1 MDRKG
6 VAAPGGSVNENHFDG
21 RKRAGPIPADAL
33 SRSSRNRGSLLNF
46 LWRTR
51 GAIKLAEGPS
61 RGDRLMQLA
70 HAIEGQGKRV
80 SERGGDFF
88 KFEGS
93 FIDGLRRPQWRALAL
108 YNQGR
113 IWIET
118 RPQGDL
124 LRYDLSSLTIMTCCL
139 ALAAAIGGGRY
150 PNHGPAA
157 AAVTALAVFAALY
170 GLNILIGYVR
180 AWMFFRRAV

>member
-1 MDRKG
+1 MRVTG
-6 VAAPGGSVNENHFDG
+6 HGGSVNENHFDRRG
-21 RKRAGPIPADAL
+21 RAGRIPIFQL
-33 SRSSRNRGSLLNF
+33 SKSSKGRGGLFDF

-51 GAIKLAEGPS
+51 GAVRLVEGPS
-61 RGDRLMQLA
+61 RGDRLMRLA

-108 YNQGR
+108 YNHGR
-113 IWIET
+113 IWIES

-139 ALAAAIGGGRY
+139 AVALAIGGGRY